1 MRRLLSDD
9 EIKAEFFEE
18 IDGHWIFNAN
28 AFTNYLSNKD
38 FLANSY
44 TRFRNKIGLNIGDK
58 FLRERSEVSLVW
70 PYKDCVL
77 EGGQTKDEEKRKEI
91 FFNEILAQDEINRLF
106 DPKVLAN
113 WKRYTVEGEEN
124 PTEIK
129 RDENGVI
136 RENLIIKGN
145 NLIALHTLKGQFR
158 GKVKLIYIDPPYN
171 TGSDSFGYNDNFNHS
186 SWLTFMKNRLEVAR
200 ELLKDDGSIWINIDD
215 DEAHYLKVLC
225 DDIFGRENFVANVV
239 WQKKYTIA
247 NDAKYFSDNHDHILL
262 FAKNKQRLQIKGIGR
277 TEEQDS
283 RYSNPNNDINGPWM
297 TQPLHA
303 KSGNQANFSYRFKN
317 GVTWTPPRG
326 TFPRY
331 SKESLE
337 RFEIEGRLWF
347 GKHGNAVPRV
357 KKYLKDMKDVRPAT
371 LWLHK
376 EVGNNDEAN
385 REIRLLIA
393 DYNFSTPKPERLLKR
408 VVHIGSNE
416 GDIVL
421 DFFAGSGTTA
431 AVCLKMHRQW
441 ITVEQ
446 MNYAINVPVER
457 LKKVIAGERGGISAS
472 VNWQGGSDFIYLE
485 LMQYNEAYMDKIQ
498 AAESSEEL
506 VALWENIAVNSFLNY
521 YVNPKTPEDAV
532 KALKAIGHNE
542 NGLDEQRGILAKH
555 LDKNQLYV
563 HVSEIDD
570 EDFQVSEED
579 KALNKQF
586 YGG

>member
-1 MRRLLSDD
+1 
-9 EIKAEFFEE
+9 
-18 IDGHWIFNAN
+18 
-28 AFTNYLSNKD
+28 
-38 FLANSY
+38 
-44 TRFRNKIGLNIGDK
+44 
-58 FLRERSEVSLVW
+58 
-70 PYKDCVL
+70 
-77 EGGQTKDEEKRKEI
+77 
-91 FFNEILAQDEINRLF
+91 
-106 DPKVLAN
+106 
-113 WKRYTVEGEEN
+113 
-124 PTEIK
+124 
-129 RDENGVI
+129 
-136 RENLIIKGN
+136 
-145 NLIALHTLKGQFR
+145 
-158 GKVKLIYIDPPYN
+158 
-171 TGSDSFGYNDNFNHS
+171 
-186 SWLTFMKNRLEVAR
+186 
-200 ELLKDDGSIWINIDD
+200 
-215 DEAHYLKVLC
+215 
-225 DDIFGRENFVANVV
+225 
-239 WQKKYTIA
+239 
-247 NDAKYFSDNHDHILL
+247 
-262 FAKNKQRLQIKGIGR
+262 
-277 TEEQDS
+277 
-283 RYSNPNNDINGPWM
+283 M

-521 YVNPKTPEDAV
+521 YVNPETPADAV
-532 KALKAIGHNE
+532 EVFKAIGHTE
-542 NGLDEQRGILAKH
+542 NGLDKQKKLLAEL

-563 HVSEIDD
+563 HLSEIED
-570 EDFQVSEED
+570 ENFRISQED
-579 KALNKQF
+579 KAINREF
-586 YGG
+586 YDE